1 MLLIELFDELPVS
14 KEEIQIL
21 ETAKMVWSKR
31 KDKIIRKGTKE
42 KGSRSSTKSSDK
54 LMNSSAPQK
63 IVVEGRKDAR

>member
-42 KGSRSSTKSSDK
+42 KGSKASTKSLDK
-54 LMNSSAPQK
+54 LMNSSTPQK
-63 IVVEGRKDAR
+63 IAVEGRNNGR